1 MNISNIKLAHKNG
14 TATHEILNELVETGF
29 DVDYAALRISQ
40 ALEMKKDEISK
51 MRDAYSSSY

>member
-1 MNISNIKLAHKNG
+1 MNMNDIKLAHKNG
-14 TATHEILNELVETGF
+14 TAAHEILNKLVETGF

-51 MRDAYSSSY
+51 MRDEYSNNY